1 MNQNTIDALGAQIAA
16 LAGLDADQQDSAQV
30 AALAGSQVHHESAL
44 PSRRPEVSDIDKHL
58 DAVLRASGSAL
69 RYFSMPK
76 TLDDMREAMRVAMAT
91 GCWTPASYR
100 PDADTTVLLAMNDGE
115 VWQGYW
121 NGEDW
126 IEVSGLKVTGR
137 VKYWQHNPRHPEDQ
151 S

>member
-1 MNQNTIDALGAQIAA
+1 MNHSAISPS
-16 LAGLDADQQDSAQV
+16 LDAEQQDSTQV
-30 AALAGSQVHHESAL
+30 AALAGSQVSPSSAL

-76 TLDDMREAMRVAMAT
+76 TLEDMREAMRAAVAS
-91 GCWTPASYR
+91 GSWTPASYP
-100 PDADTTVLLAMNDGE
+100 PDADITVMLALTDGE

-126 IEVSGLKVTGR
+126 IEVSGLVVTKR
-137 VKYWQHNPRHPEDQ
+137 VKYWQHTPTHPEDCA
-151 S
+151 